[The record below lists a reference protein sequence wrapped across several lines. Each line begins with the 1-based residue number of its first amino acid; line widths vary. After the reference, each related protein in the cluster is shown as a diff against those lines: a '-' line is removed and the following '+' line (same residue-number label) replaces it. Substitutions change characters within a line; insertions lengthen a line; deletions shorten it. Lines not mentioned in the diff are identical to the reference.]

1 MRKLAVLFKL
11 HTVNV
16 KEAKRKTMEMIRDL
30 GGIYGKNLTFIH
42 PNKGTVREDLT
53 QVFSMLKFIAVT
65 DPVRG
70 KQLLKVD
77 SKH

>member
-11 HTVNV
+11 HTVNT

-30 GGIYGKNLTFIH
+30 GGIYGRNLTFIH
-42 PNKGTVREDLT
+42 PREDLT
-53 QVFSMLKFIAVT
+53 QVLSMLKFIAVT
-65 DPVRG
+65 GPVRG

-77 SKH
+77 GKH